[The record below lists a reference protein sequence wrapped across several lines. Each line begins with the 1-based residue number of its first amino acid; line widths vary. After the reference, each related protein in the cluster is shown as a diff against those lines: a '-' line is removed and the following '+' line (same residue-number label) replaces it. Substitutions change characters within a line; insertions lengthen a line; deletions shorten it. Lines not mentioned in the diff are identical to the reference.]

1 MGSSLTSSGFC
12 PGRYIT
18 FREKAHC
25 SLSLK
30 SVPGK
35 ENPGVGGKGTNA
47 LEKSSS
53 FDTIEGS
60 ISRKEHV
67 GGVLAPS
74 IFFQQSACRF
84 CTNLWDYRSEA
95 TLRP

>member
-1 MGSSLTSSGFC
+1 MGSSLTCSGFC

-67 GGVLAPS
+67 GGVLASS